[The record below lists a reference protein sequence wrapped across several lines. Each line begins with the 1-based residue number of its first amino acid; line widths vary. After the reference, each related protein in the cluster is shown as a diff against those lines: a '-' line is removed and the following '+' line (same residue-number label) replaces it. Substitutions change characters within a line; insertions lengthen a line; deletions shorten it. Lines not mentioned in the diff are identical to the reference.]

1 MNSTIENALAA
12 HAGADLPGNARDTV
26 EARPGTPLEPIEH
39 GFGLLH
45 PDEGRGLVGQSDTV
59 HRSQG

>member
-1 MNSTIENALAA
+1 M
-12 HAGADLPGNARDTV
+12 

-39 GFGLLH
+39 GFGLLP